1 VPSDAHPPGF
11 VLLADFGPDG
21 LARPQENTSKHLA
34 ALFEGRSGKG
44 VPYVG
49 VAADDPIVAA
59 LRSERDASLPR
70 ALRDAREPWRHV
82 LALRSRT
89 HLEIVLGRVIA
100 DEPATAMFSR
110 VRDAAAKFVDFR
122 GRERPV
128 GQIIDV
134 RLGDAS
140 TRHGTRSWGDTT
152 AWLVERALVAG
163 PALVVGRPGSGKS
176 MLLRKL
182 LHDLNAGELR
192 WLGPAIR
199 FDARRLRDTSD
210 PWQAIAR
217 QIPRTTRDE
226 AACIYTP
233 ALRGAVWL
241 LVDGLDELSAPAR
254 DDLLEWLREWP
265 GPLVASSRYLPRT
278 PSDFALFEVEDL
290 ESQAVEALL
299 RQEGREDLIPPS
311 SNGWQ
316 PAHHVETAPWQ
327 LLRRDLCTTPL
338 GVGLLALPS
347 THPSEPRT
355 ELLRRAIHHLLH
367 VAEQAGRLSD
377 RVRRWCERKGVP
389 LLGALAWRMLQRGH
403 ASLAGED
410 IGALERAGGLGYE
423 EADLLHQLLEAGG
436 FVQCVGPSAWEFA
449 HKSFAEYCAAVH
461 LEAAPA
467 RGVPLAL
474 LARITDPGIQ
484 EVLLHLA
491 VLRSDASD
499 ILEQLLA
506 HPDHPLTAA
515 SLATRVLLELRPGGV
530 NVALVTSVLCRRLR
544 LATRLAPSMLPG
556 RVHIRDDIEAA
567 IVRHAAALGPGRAAL
582 YAACPEDVQAWL
594 GGRDADGEPPP
605 RHGDDRGMW
614 AEFLYRHLEPVL
626 SPAQIVRLH
635 DGAELL
641 ASRERGAWAD
651 DLRPL
656 LTGTGETA
664 RRARTAWLRGA
675 PMPLLLERIADL
687 DHDRAGDDE
696 ILVAVLRHGSLEQ
709 RREALL
715 RHQLS
720 ALAFSYR
727 PLGDSPVQVSIHG
740 RLHGL
745 TSAHWL
751 ALWDWAWSVGLL
763 GSAHAPSQA
772 VQKLYASFVR
782 DPSGPARWRALVAR
796 SQLEPSSAETLRL
809 WHAALDDPF
818 RPVRVEAWRRL
829 VSADAEVPPE
839 HLWRTLASLDD
850 AERLL
855 AWEWLTRTGLHVPAD
870 LWLAILRAPPV
881 SSQAPDRPPA
891 PALPNHD
898 AAVAAHT
905 QHARQTLL
913 RRAAEGLTTE
923 AAMDPCLVALDS
935 STQEAA
941 ARQLLEHV
949 ADTHLFPVAAQ
960 MLASGAPNRRRW
972 AARTMTRLISWRR
985 EQEVDAAMTR
995 AATDDPDPEV
1005 VQVAREHLERRRL
1018 YEARV
1023 HAPPARPRVRAVAP
1037 DLEDVAM
1044 AMEDRVDDSELVEPM
1059 TIAELE
1065 HFTQFE
1071 DLWAAL
1077 ERRTL
1082 RWQSFRDMEGF
1093 ASEEGPEYIGELA
1106 GQARS
1111 ENLEMRR
1118 AALVGLRRLYRPEA
1132 HRRWL
1137 IAKLDEPLRGYW
1149 AMHLL
1154 AEEPRGPDLL
1164 SACTYGELACVRVAR
1179 LAIGSDLADEVAAA
1193 MSAALCAGVFAP
1205 PRAPSKPYLRP
1216 QPPQWTA
1223 LLLALGGLESLLKL
1237 LHAEAPAWVDATVLS
1252 FVEEHRAYA
1261 LKSATVAGRARTAA
1275 WARQVDEADVPRW
1288 TLALHLLGVVGDAED
1303 ARRWCARLAE
1313 EPVSESIAV
1322 AALELIGRCG
1332 DTTSLPTLRTIAGT
1346 TESDALLVAALH
1358 AAAALAG
1365 PTEADW
1371 MFGLLGRP
1379 PPGTYDLQARADAWD
1394 RLDAQDRERREAT
1407 RAAGLPY
1414 RWEDRERPDFP
1425 RPMAWNLDRWRWP
1438 CYRTIVRFG
1447 DRTQAQAIARMLVD
1461 DRQAVELLQRYGRL
1475 PEHALLVFGALRH
1488 APQDHVIP
1496 WQITG
1501 GGHEVVTDDTAAQ
1514 VGGTVV
1520 DFAARVGAEDVR
1532 VAFLGAAFWN
1542 RRDQYEATNLLADLG
1557 GPQPRDVPELLQHL
1571 AQDPADPLALELLA
1585 LAGAGEAGVV
1595 ACWRRR
1601 RSPWWSDADTPPAV
1615 VRLSLVGGLRE
1626 LLLADFID
1634 NPDALRPFVRQE
1646 FGDEAAAALPGPR
1659 ENLARICDELI
1670 KFHERRKSLDQL
1682 AGALLARSPSYA
1694 AEFRLLEHAT
1704 ARTPS

>member
-1 VPSDAHPPGF
+1 MVSDVQPPGF

-21 LARPQENTSKHLA
+21 LVRARQDTSERIEEV
-34 ALFEGRSGKG
+34 FEGRRRNDL
-44 VPYVG
+44 PYVG

-59 LRSERDASLPR
+59 VRSERGASLPR
-70 ALRDAREPWRHV
+70 GLRDTREPWRHV

-89 HLEIVLGRVIA
+89 HLEILLGRIVA

-110 VRDAAAKFVDFR
+110 VREAAAKFVDFR
-122 GRERPV
+122 GRERPI

-134 RLGDAS
+134 RLRDAS
-140 TRHGTRSWGDTT
+140 THHGTRSWRDTS

-163 PALVVGRPGSGKS
+163 RALVVGRPGSGKS

-192 WLGPAIR
+192 WVGPAIR

-210 PWQAIAR
+210 PWQAVAR
-217 QIPRTTRDE
+217 QIPRTTREEVAYID
-226 AACIYTP
+226 TP

-241 LVDGLDELSAPAR
+241 LVDGLDELAAPAR
-254 DDLLEWLREWP
+254 DDLLVWLREWP
-265 GPLVASSRYLPRT
+265 GPLVASSRYLQRL

-290 ESQAVEALL
+290 ESGEVEALL
-299 RQEGREDLIPPS
+299 RQEGREDLIAPP
-311 SNGWQ
+311 SNGWR
-316 PAHHVETAPWQ
+316 PAHHVETAPWP
-327 LLRRDLCTTPL
+327 LLLRDLCTTPL

-347 THPSEPRT
+347 TRPSEPRT
-355 ELLRRAIHHLLH
+355 ELLRRAILHLLD
-367 VAEQAGRLSD
+367 VAEQAGRISD

-403 ASLAGED
+403 ASLAGDD
-410 IGALERAGGLGYE
+410 IGALEGVGGLGFE

-436 FVQCVGPSAWEFA
+436 FVQCVGPSTWEFT

-467 RGVPLAL
+467 PGVPLAL

-484 EVLLHLA
+484 EVVLHLA
-491 VLRSDASD
+491 ALRSDASD

-506 HPDHPLTAA
+506 HPTCPLTAA
-515 SLATRVLLELRPGGV
+515 SLATRVLLELRPGAV
-530 NVALVTSVLCRRLR
+530 NAALATLVLSRRLR
-544 LATRLAPSMLPG
+544 LATRFASSMLPG
-556 RVHIRDDIEAA
+556 RVHVSDDIEAA
-567 IVRHAAALGPGRAAL
+567 IIRHATALAPARAAL
-582 YAACPEDVQAWL
+582 YAACREDVRAWL
-594 GGRDADGEPPP
+594 GGRDADGEPPLY
-605 RHGDDRGMW
+605 GTDQGKW
-614 AEFLYRHLEPVL
+614 AEFLYRHLEPEL
-626 SPAQIVRLH
+626 TPARIVRLH
-635 DGAELL
+635 DGVELL
-641 ASRERGAWAD
+641 ASRERGVWAD

-656 LTGTGETA
+656 LAGTGETA
-664 RRARTAWLRGA
+664 RRARTAWLHGA

-696 ILVAVLRHGSLEQ
+696 ILAAVLRHGSLDQ

-727 PLGDSPVQVSIHG
+727 PMGDSPVQVSIHG
-740 RLHGL
+740 RLRGL
-745 TSAHWL
+745 TSTHWL
-751 ALWDWAWSVGLL
+751 ALWDWAWAVGLL
-763 GSAHAPSQA
+763 GSAYAPSQA
-772 VQKLYASFVR
+772 VQRLYASFVR

-818 RPVRVEAWRRL
+818 RPVRVEAWRCL
-829 VSADAEVPPE
+829 VNANAEVPPE
-839 HLWRTLASLDD
+839 HLRRALASLDD

-855 AWEWLTRTGLHVPAD
+855 AWEWLTRTGLHVPTE
-870 LWLAILRAPPV
+870 LWLAILGAPPASARAP
-881 SSQAPDRPPA
+881 DGPPA
-891 PALPNHD
+891 PALPKHD

-923 AAMDPCLVALDS
+923 AAIDPCLVALDS
-935 STQEAA
+935 SQEAA

-949 ADTHLFPVAAQ
+949 ADTHVFPVAVRT
-960 MLASGAPNRRRW
+960 LASGTANRRRW
-972 AARTMTRLISWRR
+972 AARTMTRSSWRR
-985 EQEVDAAMTR
+985 EQEVDAVMTR

-1005 VQVAREHLERRRL
+1005 VQIAREHLERRRL

-1023 HAPPARPRVRAVAP
+1023 HAPPTHPRVRAAAP

-1044 AMEDRVDDSELVEPM
+1044 AMDDHVDDSELVETI

-1065 HFTQFE
+1065 QFPRFE

-1077 ERRTL
+1077 ERKTL

-1111 ENLEMRR
+1111 ENLELQR
-1118 AALVGLRRLYRPEA
+1118 AALVTLRRLYRPEA

-1137 IAKLDEPLRGYW
+1137 IASLDEPLRGYW

-1154 AEEPRGPDLL
+1154 AEEPRTPDLL
-1164 SACTYGELACVRVAR
+1164 SACAQGELACGRVAR
-1179 LAIGSDLADEVAAA
+1179 VAIGSDLADEVATA
-1193 MSAALCAGVFAP
+1193 MSKALCAGVFAP
-1205 PRAPSKPYLRP
+1205 PKAPAKPYLRA
-1216 QPPQWTA
+1216 QPPRWTA

-1237 LHAEAPAWVDATVLS
+1237 LHAEAPAWVGTTVLS

-1261 LKSATVAGRARTAA
+1261 LKSATEAERARTAA
-1275 WARQVDEADVPRW
+1275 WARQIDEADVPRW

-1303 ARRWCARLAE
+1303 ARHWCARLVE
-1313 EPVSESIAV
+1313 DEVSESIAV
-1322 AALELIGRCG
+1322 AALELIGRRG
-1332 DTTSLPTLRTIAGT
+1332 DATSLPTLRTIAET
-1346 TESDALLVAALH
+1346 TESDALLVAALE
-1358 AAAALAG
+1358 AGAALAG
-1365 PTEADW
+1365 PAEADW
-1371 MFGLLGRP
+1371 MFALLEHP
-1379 PPGTYDLQARADAWD
+1379 PPGTYVLQAQADAWD
-1394 RLDAQDRERREAT
+1394 RAYALDGQRREAAW
-1407 RAAGLPY
+1407 AAGVPY
-1414 RWEDRERPDFP
+1414 SWENRERPDFP
-1425 RPMAWNLDRWRWP
+1425 RPMSWELDRWRWP

-1447 DRTQAQAIARMLVD
+1447 DRRQAEAIARMLVD
-1461 DRQAVELLQRYGRL
+1461 DRQAVKLLQRYGRL

-1501 GGHEVVTDDTAAQ
+1501 GGDEVVTDDTVAQ

-1532 VAFLGAAFWN
+1532 VAFLRAAFWN
-1542 RRDQYEATNLLADLG
+1542 RRDQDEATNLLADLG
-1557 GPQPRDVPELLQHL
+1557 GPQPRDVPELLQQL
-1571 AQDPADPLALELLA
+1571 GQDPADPLALELLA
-1585 LAGAGEAGVV
+1585 LAGAGAGEAGVV
-1595 ACWRRR
+1595 ACWRRHA
-1601 RSPWWSDADTPPAV
+1601 SPWWSDADTPPV
-1615 VRLSLVGGLRE
+1615 VRLPLATGLRE
-1626 LLLADFID
+1626 LLLAQFID
-1634 NPDALRPFVRQE
+1634 APDELRPFVRQE
-1646 FGDEAAAALPGPR
+1646 FGDEVASALPGPR

-1670 KFHERRKSLDQL
+1670 EFLERRKSFDKL
-1682 AGALLARSPSYA
+1682 AGVLLARAPSYA
-1694 AEFRLLEHAT
+1694 AEFRLLELPT
-1704 ARTPS
+1704 ADTPS